1 MRNFLALVFSAGLVV
16 LLFLVVTANHAL
28 NTISEPDVIISVLND
43 AEAYDYLY
51 DEIIGNL
58 VYDVVEKGVEVNSG
72 IGESSSPTI
81 LEFDDPV
88 TAAAAI
94 TSFVEKLVPREY
106 LREKIEEGLHGVVP
120 YAAGQTDEFKID
132 LEVQDRVRELPD
144 SVRTLVTELRL
155 VQQLTDDLIV
165 PQMSEFNSQ
174 ISGSGLGIE
183 FTQKE
188 NETNAR
194 LILPPEWVEEQL
206 FHTVDELTTY
216 FVGDSDGF
224 SVLIKLEDRVVI
236 IGEILKDKISSDNTL
251 YKLVFAKV
259 IDPAIQRTVDQSTS
273 VGFGVSLT
281 EQEVTDAVELIAP
294 PEWVRGHGD
303 GVIDALV
310 DYLLGD
316 EDDLNYSV
324 DMTARKAAAAKELQA
339 LARIKL
345 VSTLESTPACTSSAA
360 AFASTK
366 AVASGKVPPCL
377 SGGPMINL
385 ALEAFVPKMDQQ
397 VESFVMRQI
406 PGEISYSLSDFAGQG
421 DGVDQQLSDIR
432 EKVIEGISFTEK
444 DLIGLIAGGDEP
456 EALDGAEEQL
466 TILAAG
472 VVITE
477 VDIVK
482 SLGPDEIQ
490 QMDDLRAQARNW
502 LSLKWLLWFLVL
514 IPIGIIA
521 FTGGRGWPG
530 RLRWA
535 GGAVVISALIVYLGI
550 SLIWSVGKNQL
561 PMEIP
566 VSEEMRVDYPRLS
579 DELGSESPA
588 ELVQSALGSW
598 QSGWRNQT
606 LPWIVFG
613 LLSFTVGTLWS
624 RVYKG
629 TGQVVAAGPEVDTV
643 FEPES
648 GNTNGLPSEPETQSP
663 DRKGV

>member
-1 MRNFLALVFSAGLVV
+1 
-16 LLFLVVTANHAL
+16 
-28 NTISEPDVIISVLND
+28 
-43 AEAYDYLY
+43 
-51 DEIIGNL
+51 
-58 VYDVVEKGVEVNSG
+58 
-72 IGESSSPTI
+72 
-81 LEFDDPV
+81 
-88 TAAAAI
+88 
-94 TSFVEKLVPREY
+94 
-106 LREKIEEGLHGVVP
+106 
-120 YAAGQTDEFKID
+120 
-132 LEVQDRVRELPD
+132 
-144 SVRTLVTELRL
+144 
-155 VQQLTDDLIV
+155 
-165 PQMSEFNSQ
+165 
-174 ISGSGLGIE
+174 
-183 FTQKE
+183 
-188 NETNAR
+188 
-194 LILPPEWVEEQL
+194 
-206 FHTVDELTTY
+206 
-216 FVGDSDGF
+216 
-224 SVLIKLEDRVVI
+224 
-236 IGEILKDKISSDNTL
+236 
-251 YKLVFAKV
+251 
-259 IDPAIQRTVDQSTS
+259 
-273 VGFGVSLT
+273 
-281 EQEVTDAVELIAP
+281 
-294 PEWVRGHGD
+294 
-303 GVIDALV
+303 
-310 DYLLGD
+310 
-316 EDDLNYSV
+316 
-324 DMTARKAAAAKELQA
+324 
-339 LARIKL
+339 
-345 VSTLESTPACTSSAA
+345 
-360 AFASTK
+360 
-366 AVASGKVPPCL
+366 
-377 SGGPMINL
+377 MINL

-444 DLIGLIAGGDEP
+444 DLIGLIAGGDDP

-561 PMEIP
+561 PMEIR

>member
-1 MRNFLALVFSAGLVV
+1 MRNFLALVFTAGLVV

-28 NTISEPDVIISVLND
+28 NTISKPDVIISVLND

-58 VYDVVEKGVEVNSG
+58 VYDVVEKGVEINSG
-72 IGESSSPTI
+72 IGDSSSPTI
-81 LEFDDPV
+81 LEFDDPG

-94 TSFVEKLVPREY
+94 TLFVETLVPRAY
-106 LREKIEEGLHGVVP
+106 LREKIEEALQGVVP

-132 LEVQDRVRELPD
+132 LEVQDRLRDLPD
-144 SVRTLVTELRL
+144 SVRTLVAELRL
-155 VQQLTDDLIV
+155 VQQLTDDLLV

-183 FTQKE
+183 FNQKE
-188 NETNAR
+188 NEANAR
-194 LILPPEWVEEQL
+194 LIFAPEWVEEQL
-206 FHTVDELTTY
+206 FQTVDELTPY

-236 IGEILKDKISSDNTL
+236 IGDILKDKISSDNTL

-310 DYLLGD
+310 EYLLGHA
-316 EDDLNYSV
+316 DDLNYSV

-345 VSTLESTPACTSSAA
+345 VSTLEATPACTSSAA
-360 AFASTK
+360 AFAATK

-385 ALEAFVPKMDQQ
+385 ALQAFVPKMDQQ
-397 VESFVMRQI
+397 VESFVMGQI
-406 PGEISYSLSDFAGQG
+406 PGEIAYSLSDFAGQG
-421 DGVDQQLSDIR
+421 DGFDQQLNDIR
-432 EKVIEGISFTEK
+432 KKVIEGIRFTEE
-444 DLIGLIAGGDEP
+444 DLVGLIAGGDDP
-456 EALDGAEEQL
+456 EALDGAEEKL
-466 TILAAG
+466 TMMAAG

-477 VDIVK
+477 MDIVNN
-482 SLGPDEIQ
+482 LGPDEIQ
-490 QMDDLRAQARNW
+490 QIDDLRGQARNW
-502 LSLKWLLWFLVL
+502 LSLKWLLWFVVL

-521 FTGGRGWPG
+521 FIGGRGWPS
-530 RLRWA
+530 RLKWA
-535 GGAVVISALIVYLGI
+535 GGAVAISALIVYLGI

-561 PMEIP
+561 PIEIP
-566 VSEEMRVDYPRLS
+566 VSQEMKVDYPRLS
-579 DELGSESPA
+579 DELGSGSPA
-588 ELVQSALGSW
+588 ELIQNAIGSW

-606 LPWIVFG
+606 LPWIIFG
-613 LLSFTVGTLWS
+613 LLSFTVGTVWS
-624 RVYKG
+624 RVYKE
-629 TGQVVAAGPEVDTV
+629 TVQVAGVGPEVDV
-643 FEPES
+643 VSESES
-648 GNTNGLPSEPETQSP
+648 GNADQLPSEPETQSQ
-663 DRKGV
+663 DRNGV

>member
-1 MRNFLALVFSAGLVV
+1 MRNFLALVFTAGLVV

-43 AEAYDYLY
+43 VEAYDYLY

-58 VYDVVEKGVEVNSG
+58 VYDVVEKGVEINSG
-72 IGESSSPTI
+72 IGDSSGPTI
-81 LEFDDPV
+81 LEFDDPG

-94 TSFVEKLVPREY
+94 TLFVETLVPREY
-106 LREKIEEGLHGVVP
+106 FRQKIEEALRGVVP
-120 YAAGQTDEFKID
+120 YATGQTDEFKID
-132 LEVQDRVRELPD
+132 LEVQDRLRDLPD
-144 SVRTLVTELRL
+144 SVRTLVAELRL
-155 VQQLTDDLIV
+155 VEQLTDDLLV

-183 FTQKE
+183 FNQKE

-194 LILPPEWVEEQL
+194 LIFAAEWVEEQL
-206 FHTVDELTTY
+206 FQTVDELTPY

-236 IGEILKDKISSDNTL
+236 IGDILKDKISSDNTL

-281 EQEVTDAVELIAP
+281 EQEVTEAVELIAP

-310 DYLLGD
+310 EYLLGRA
-316 EDDLNYSV
+316 DDLNYSV

-345 VSTLESTPACTSSAA
+345 VSTLEATPACTSSAA
-360 AFASTK
+360 AFAATK

-397 VESFVMRQI
+397 VESFVMGQI
-406 PGEISYSLSDFAGQG
+406 PGEIAYSLSDFAGEG

-432 EKVIEGISFTEK
+432 KKVIEGIRFTEE
-444 DLIGLIAGGDEP
+444 DLVGLIAGGDDP
-456 EALDGAEEQL
+456 EALDGAEEKL
-466 TILAAG
+466 TMLAAG

-477 VDIVK
+477 MDIVNN
-482 SLGPDEIQ
+482 LGPDEIQ
-490 QMDDLRAQARNW
+490 QIDDLRGQARNW
-502 LSLKWLLWFLVL
+502 LSLKWLLWFVVL

-521 FTGGRGWPG
+521 FIGGRGWPG
-530 RLRWA
+530 RLKWA
-535 GGAVVISALIVYLGI
+535 GGAVAISALIVYLGI

-561 PMEIP
+561 AMEVP
-566 VSEEMRVDYPRLS
+566 VSQEMKVDYPRLS
-579 DELGSESPA
+579 DELGSGSPA
-588 ELVQSALGSW
+588 ELIQNAIGSW

-606 LPWIVFG
+606 LPWIIFG
-613 LLSFTVGTLWS
+613 LLSFTAGTVWS
-624 RVYKG
+624 RVYKE
-629 TGQVVAAGPEVDTV
+629 TVQVVGVGPEVDV
-643 FEPES
+643 VSESES
-648 GNTNGLPSEPETQSP
+648 GNSDQLPSEPETQSQ
-663 DRKGV
+663 DRNGV